1 MGIQPFRGKGQGNLI
16 EILLQIVC
24 NWLREWTSLK
34 LLNKYISENL
44 HKSLAASQAQEMQP
58 KMQPT
63 ADSGPAL
70 TVGVLLRLIINEITT
85 KMVKDL
91 RQTIFIAFTSSWPRS
106 WFRAWP
112 SSGNC
117 IYKVLIIY
125 RFCMG
130 LNSIF
135 RPFKN
140 VRRFKL
146 CSSRK
151 YPYSPHRR
159 DWKFTLGLHCSQ
171 PIRIEYFFMYIMNII
186 NKWSK
191 RLVQFQLFEKLTRAN
206 EFQIE
211 WEKPYDIIPIL
222 ILKDCIIL

>member
-159 DWKFTLGLHCSQ
+159 DWKFTLGLAALSQ
-171 PIRIEYFFMYIMNII
+171 SESSIFSCILWTLLTSGRSGLCNFSFLKN
-186 NKWSK
+186 S
-191 RLVQFQLFEKLTRAN
+191 LVQMNSKLNEKNRM
-206 EFQIE
+206 I
-211 WEKPYDIIPIL
+211 
-222 ILKDCIIL
+222 